1 MRINESAR
9 KHRVADA
16 DMLHA
21 ARMVIRTIS
30 EQHGG
35 RTLVIGVSPTGQ
47 LLEIVVKDA
56 DEDDE
61 PEIIHAMVLRAG
73 YYRFL

>member
-9 KHRVADA
+9 KHGVSDA

-21 ARMVIRTIS
+21 ARTIIRDIA
-30 EQHGG
+30 EQDGG
-35 RTLVIGVSPTGQ
+35 RTLFIGVDTAGRM
-47 LLEIVVKDA
+47 LEIVVKDA
-56 DEDDE
+56 DDDTE
-61 PEIIHAMVLRAG
+61 PEIIHAMRLRRG